1 MPRHLESNT
10 LVLVQ
15 LLSCLEIQL
24 SQRNLPRA
32 PPCQVV
38 QLIADDRII
47 LDLGLVSVFE
57 YQQRTGLVGNRPPR
71 ICGRLGLRFVGRCF
85 MFATY
90 AIIILLLIL
99 IRLIM
104 PITPHRRIAVAA
116 ITAAPHRP
124 SPIKQSRTTA
134 IFFLLH
140 RIIHWWR
147 SYVRIVRRVDGD
159 PYRIEGNEMLMMVP
173 PH

>member
-15 LLSCLEIQL
+15 LLSSLEIQL

-57 YQQRTGLVGNRPPR
+57 YQQRTGLVGNRPLR
-71 ICGRLGLRFVGRCF
+71 TCGRLGLRFVGRCF

-90 AIIILLLIL
+90 AIIIRLLIL

-104 PITPHRRIAVAA
+104 PISEHRRIAVAA
-116 ITAAPHRP
+116 ITAAPRRP
-124 SPIKQSRTTA
+124 APIKQSRTAA
-134 IFFLLH
+134 IFFFLH
-140 RIIHWWR
+140 RVIHRRR
-147 SYVRIVRRVDGD
+147 SYIRIVRGIDRYPD
-159 PYRIEGNEMLMMVP
+159 RIEGNKMLMMVP
-173 PH
+173 PP